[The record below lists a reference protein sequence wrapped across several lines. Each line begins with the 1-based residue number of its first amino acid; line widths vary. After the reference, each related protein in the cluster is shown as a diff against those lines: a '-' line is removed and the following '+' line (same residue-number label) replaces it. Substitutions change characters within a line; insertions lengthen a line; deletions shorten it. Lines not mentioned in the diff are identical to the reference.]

1 MTAGRLRAS
10 AVRALCDRAR
20 REVDEGLLQACSIA
34 VGLEGEVVVAEAY
47 GAATPETPFVVM
59 SPTKTIVDSALW
71 ILFGQGALR
80 PEDTVASHIPEF
92 ATHGKDRVSVEQ
104 VMTHT
109 GGFPMAPLDWP
120 EWKERANRL
129 TAFARWELEFEPG
142 SRYVYHPAAGSW
154 VLAELIE
161 RLGGV
166 DYRDFL
172 RSHVLEPLG
181 LAGVRGVSLGEPAPE
196 QRAVRTHRYALP
208 QETLAALPPTFR
220 AEDGTV
226 RVPGGL
232 GTPEGLAA
240 GFPGAGAVATAAGL
254 ARLYQAYLHDPGGL
268 WSERVLRDATGR
280 VRLEMS
286 GRWDRPVTR
295 SLSMYVAGEPG
306 RRRGS
311 ELDFFGSTVSA
322 RAFGHDGQGGS
333 LVWADPASG
342 LSFAF
347 LTDTVTFLPWEH
359 DPRASEL
366 STLAGRLRAEP

>member
-1 MTAGRLRAS
+1 MTAGRLGAS

-20 REVDEGLLQACSIA
+20 REVDEGLLHACSIA

-71 ILFGQGALR
+71 ILFGRGALR
-80 PEDTVASHIPEF
+80 AEDTVASHIPEF
-92 ATHGKDRVSVEQ
+92 ATHGKDRVTVEQ

-120 EWKERANRL
+120 EWKERASRL
-129 TAFARWELEFEPG
+129 AAFARWELEFEPG

-161 RLGGV
+161 RLGAE
-166 DYRDFL
+166 DYRKFL
-172 RSHVLEPLG
+172 RARVFEPLG
-181 LAGVRGVSLGEPAPE
+181 LAGIRGVSLGEPASE
-196 QRAVRTHRYALP
+196 QQAVRTHRYALSE
-208 QETLAALPPTFR
+208 ETLARLPPMFR

-240 GFPGAGAVATAAGL
+240 GFPGAGAVATASGM
-254 ARLYQAYLHDPGGL
+254 ARLYQAYLQNPARL
-268 WSERVLRDATGR
+268 WSESVLRDATARIR
-280 VRLEMS
+280 VDLP
-286 GRWDRPVTR
+286 GRWEQPVTR
-295 SLSMYVAGEPG
+295 SLSMYLAGEPG
-306 RRRGS
+306 RRAGS
-311 ELDFFGSTVSA
+311 ELDFFGSIVSA

-333 LVWADPASG
+333 LVWADPATG

-359 DPRASEL
+359 NPRASEL
-366 STLAGRLRAEP
+366 STLAGSLLGAT